1 MCEPGNYSASMG
13 SIACD
18 PCPLG
23 GYCPLSGASSVAIA
37 FTPCPVGTYNDKRG
51 SSHENECTPCPV
63 GTSNSLQGQ
72 NSSDAC
78 AVCPPGTHAGTSGS
92 YICTACGNGFY
103 QPVAGA
109 SSCMLCPSGSWCS
122 GGHAFE
128 CAPNSYGDVS
138 IPVELRTSQHACKS
152 CGPNS
157 ATNGSGHDSAAAC
170 DCNPS
175 FYRYNV
181 SSLTCKP
188 CPVPGSDCH
197 EGGAMLATLRLEP
210 GYWRANL
217 GTIDVR
223 RCPDA
228 TKGILSGCTGLPETP
243 CRTGL
248 TGVYCLF
255 CTNSSMWFSAAD
267 STCYECGGAAVAFP
281 AVAGTL
287 VAALVAML
295 LCWSAWR
302 YRKLTPEPQGETST
316 GSPSMANPLQIQ
328 LLAPARADVTDEDPS
343 ELRKSRY
350 WKLVTAA
357 RAFMLHLLAFLAPHF
372 KIIWS
377 FYQVLT
383 LVPDVYG
390 VTLPPSIHDLVDSI
404 RRLVQINIHFA
415 EAPLQCL
422 ELGGYLPWLT
432 LVTTTPLVL
441 MLLTPIVGFWDA
453 LRTTALR
460 GGPGSLPSWR
470 AFGSQCLRR
479 AMDTATRSL
488 LIETAY
494 RTLFFEQL
502 LSFVTFPF
510 VCSTAFE
517 AFECEEIDT
526 SEYRLIA
533 DYNIR
538 AAAALELTLQPASVH
553 FAQSEF
559 APPAAECG
567 TQEHT
572 IIAIIAAFVIV
583 LHSLAIPSCFLVLL
597 VYSQRSEH
605 ASPQLRQ
612 ALAFLHGPFEAH
624 SYAWEFVE
632 MVKSEEK
639 PRPPATTHPQ
649 A

>member
-1 MCEPGNYSASMG
+1 
-13 SIACD
+13 
-18 PCPLG
+18 
-23 GYCPLSGASSVAIA
+23 
-37 FTPCPVGTYNDKRG
+37 
-51 SSHENECTPCPV
+51 
-63 GTSNSLQGQ
+63 
-72 NSSDAC
+72 
-78 AVCPPGTHAGTSGS
+78 
-92 YICTACGNGFY
+92 
-103 QPVAGA
+103 
-109 SSCMLCPSGSWCS
+109 
-122 GGHAFE
+122 
-128 CAPNSYGDVS
+128 
-138 IPVELRTSQHACKS
+138 
-152 CGPNS
+152 
-157 ATNGSGHDSAAAC
+157 
-170 DCNPS
+170 
-175 FYRYNV
+175 
-181 SSLTCKP
+181 
-188 CPVPGSDCH
+188 
-197 EGGAMLATLRLEP
+197 
-210 GYWRANL
+210 
-217 GTIDVR
+217 
-223 RCPDA
+223 
-228 TKGILSGCTGLPETP
+228 
-243 CRTGL
+243 
-248 TGVYCLF
+248 
-255 CTNSSMWFSAAD
+255 MWYSAAD
-267 STCYECGGAAVAFP
+267 STCYACGDAAVAFP
-281 AVAGTL
+281 ALAGTL

-328 LLAPARADVTDEDPS
+328 LLASARADVTDEDPS

-390 VTLPPSIHDLVDSI
+390 ATLPPSIHDLVDSI
-404 RRLVQINIHFA
+404 SRLVQINIHFA

-453 LRTTALR
+453 LQTTALR

-479 AMDTATRSL
+479 ALDTATRSL

-494 RTLFFEQL
+494 RTLFFEQI

-597 VYSQRSEH
+597 VYSQRSEY